1 MKVAIFPS
9 CIVDTIFPE
18 AGAAAIRLLERL
30 GVDVDFPLEQTC
42 CGQMHLNTGYETR
55 ARKLAA
61 KHLSS
66 FSQYDWVIG
75 ISTSC
80 TTTVREFYPQLLGA
94 TSAEVGGSGKFLEL
108 SEFLLDVLG
117 VTELEGT
124 FAKKVT
130 FHTSCHSLRGIHLG
144 DRPQRL
150 LSMLEGIELIPLP
163 KSDSCCGFGGT
174 FSIKNSAI
182 STVMMEEKLANVYW
196 TGAEVLT
203 AADSS
208 CLMNLSGGI
217 QAAKKQLTVMH
228 YAEIL
233 EIATRQSQKKLLNHS
248 GGR

>member
-9 CIVDTIFPE
+9 CIVDTVFPE

-30 GVDVDFPLEQTC
+30 GIEVDFPLEQTC

-55 ARKLAA
+55 AKKLAA
-61 KHLSS
+61 RHLAN
-66 FSQYDWVIG
+66 FTPYDWVVG

-80 TTTVREFYPQLLGA
+80 TTAVREYYPQLLGP
-94 TSAEVGGSGKFLEL
+94 TRAEVGGRAKFIEL

-117 VTELEGT
+117 VTELQGT

-150 LSMLEGIELIPLP
+150 LGMLSGIQLVPLP

-217 QAAKKQLTVMH
+217 QAAKKPLTVMH

-233 EIATRQSQKKLLNHS
+233 EIATRQTQGKLSNFS
-248 GGR
+248 GAK

>member
-18 AGAAAIRLLERL
+18 AGVAAIRLLERL

-42 CGQMHLNTGYETR
+42 CGQMHLNTGYESR
-55 ARKLAA
+55 ARKLAQ

-66 FSQYDWVIG
+66 FNQYDWVIG

-80 TTTVREFYPQLLGA
+80 TTMVREFYPQLLGA
-94 TSAEVGGSGKFLEL
+94 TTAEVGGSGKFLEL

-117 VTELEGT
+117 ITELEGT

-217 QAAKKQLTVMH
+217 QAAKKQLAVMH

-233 EIATRQSQKKLLNHS
+233 EVATRHSQKKLLNHS
-248 GGR
+248 GEK